1 MPGKNLKLNQF
12 KLLGINYD
20 AFTEDKTA
28 INLKKKTNRKK
39 KNIVKFMDLSGSGLY
54 GKKYSNNIISNA
66 NPNPISHCF
75 AQTSDKIVNEIQ
87 SMFYSFLWS
96 GKPDKIKR
104 KVMIGQSEE
113 G

>member
-1 MPGKNLKLNQF
+1 
-12 KLLGINYD
+12 
-20 AFTEDKTA
+20 
-28 INLKKKTNRKK
+28 
-39 KNIVKFMDLSGSGLY
+39 MDLSGSGLY

-104 KVMIGQSEE
+104 KVIIDQCEE
-113 G
+113 GGLEMSHIKYFCHGLKMVWINKILDHTKKGT